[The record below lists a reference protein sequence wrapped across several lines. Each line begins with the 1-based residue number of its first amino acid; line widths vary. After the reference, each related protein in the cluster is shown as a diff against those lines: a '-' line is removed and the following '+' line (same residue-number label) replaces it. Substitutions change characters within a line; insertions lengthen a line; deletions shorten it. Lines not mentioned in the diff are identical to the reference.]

1 MSSLNPEID
10 GHSYNRPDAG
20 AQTPADAKA
29 ARRARFEKVFDQ
41 IAEELL
47 TYVKGEG
54 MPKDAV
60 EWYQKVNS
68 SLVSCSVEQI
78 TLPENIYMWKA
89 CKQKLTLQ

>member
-1 MSSLNPEID
+1 MSALNPEID

-68 SLVSCSVEQI
+68 FLVS
-78 TLPENIYMWKA
+78 W
-89 CKQKLTLQ
+89 

>member
-10 GHSYNRPDAG
+10 GHSYNRPNSG
-20 AQTPADAKA
+20 AETPADLKA
-29 ARRARFEKVFDQ
+29 VRRARFEKVFDQ

-60 EWYQKVNS
+60 EWYQRVSSYLLYNS
-68 SLVSCSVEQI
+68 LCNHFAREHLA
-78 TLPENIYMWKA
+78 TMHL
-89 CKQKLTLQ
+89 